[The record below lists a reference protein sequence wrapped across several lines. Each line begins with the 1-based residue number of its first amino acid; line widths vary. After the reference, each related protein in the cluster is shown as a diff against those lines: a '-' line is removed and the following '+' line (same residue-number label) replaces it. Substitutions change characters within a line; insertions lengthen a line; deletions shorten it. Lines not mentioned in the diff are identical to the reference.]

1 MLKFF
6 SRLGPYLR
14 LYVPRFIRATAA
26 SLLYAGS
33 VAALALLVKPI
44 MDGLFIAH
52 DRSELVRLPF
62 MIIGLYF
69 LQSLGR
75 YVQTVDLA
83 FIGEDVVRRIRDRLL
98 GHILTLEYGFFGGF
112 RGGELISRITN
123 DISRIRGAVSQ
134 YLSVMV
140 RESMAIVAYV
150 GVAIYRSPILAFY
163 GLVVAPL
170 AAWPLAY
177 FAQRVKKYAH
187 RSQEK
192 DSDITSR
199 LSEIFNNMELIKAHH
214 SEVFEL
220 GRFEKDNLEFRR
232 VNMKGIRAQEMAS
245 PVMEFVGSFG
255 VALVIWFGGL
265 LIIDGTMSAGEF
277 ASFAVALFMLYTP
290 LKRISKIYSQMFE
303 AVAASERIW
312 TMLDREPTVL
322 GGADMLEEPIQE
334 IAFEDVYLNY
344 GEIAALRG
352 VSLRARRG
360 EMVALVGDSG
370 GGKSSLVNLI
380 PRLWDPVS
388 GRVTVDGTD
397 LRDLDLPELRRRIG
411 IVTQRVYVFNE
422 SVACNVAYGLEIDRD
437 LVETSLRRAGAWEF
451 VCELEEG
458 IDSVLDE
465 FGANLSGGQRQ
476 RLAIARALY
485 RQPDILVF
493 DEATS
498 ALDNRSEAA
507 IQKALEDVTEHC
519 ITFVIAHRLS
529 TVEMADKVL
538 VMQEGRVVA
547 EGTCAELMERSEI
560 YQRLAAG
567 ELPDT
572 VISLGSSL

>member
-1 MLKFF
+1 MLTFF

-14 LYVPRFIRATAA
+14 QYVPRFIRATVA

-33 VAALALLVKPI
+33 VAALAYLVGPI
-44 MDGLFIAH
+44 MDEVFIAH
-52 DRSELVRLPF
+52 TRSELIRLPF
-62 MIIGLYF
+62 IIIGLYF

-98 GHILTLEYGFFGGF
+98 GHVLTLEYGFFGSF

-123 DISRIRGAVSQ
+123 DISRIRAAVSQ
-134 YLSVMV
+134 HLSVIV
-140 RESMAIVAYV
+140 RESMAIVGYI
-150 GVAIYRSPILAFY
+150 GVAVYRSPTLAFY

-170 AAWPLAY
+170 AAWPLSH
-177 FAQRVKKYAH
+177 FARRVKKFAH

-199 LSEIFNNMELIKAHH
+199 LSEIFNNMEIIKAHH
-214 SEVFEL
+214 SEGFEL
-220 GRFEKDNLEFRR
+220 ERFEKDNLEFRR
-232 VNMKGIRAQEMAS
+232 INMKGIRAREMAG
-245 PVMEFVGSFG
+245 PIMEFVGSIA

-265 LIIDGTMSAGEF
+265 LIIDGKMSAGEF
-277 ASFAVALFMLYTP
+277 TSFAMALFMIYTP
-290 LKRISKIYSQMFE
+290 LKRISKIYSQLFE

-312 TMLDREPTVL
+312 TMLDRKPKVL
-322 GGADMLEEPIQE
+322 GGTEMLEEPIRE
-334 IAFEDVYLNY
+334 ITFEDVHLNY
-344 GEIAALRG
+344 GETVALQG
-352 VSLRARRG
+352 VTLQARRG

-380 PRLWDPVS
+380 PRLWDPSS
-388 GRVTVDGTD
+388 GRVTVNGVD
-397 LRDLDLPELRRRIG
+397 LRDLDLPEIRRRIG
-411 IVTQRVYVFNE
+411 VVTQRVYVFNDT
-422 SVACNVAYGLEIDRD
+422 VASNVAYGLKIDRE
-437 LVETSLRRAGAWEF
+437 LVERSLKQAGAWEF
-451 VCELEEG
+451 VFELEQG

-485 RQPDILVF
+485 RRPDILVF

-529 TVEMADKVL
+529 TVELADRVL
-538 VMQEGRVVA
+538 VMQEGRIAA
-547 EGTCAELMERSEI
+547 EGTCAELMEHSEV
-560 YQRLAAG
+560 YRRLAAG
-567 ELPDT
+567 ELPCPC
-572 VISLGSSL
+572 